1 MESRQSHNSD
11 AYMGISP
18 PSLSL
23 TSRHVYTVAYSFVC
37 VVSLFVGMATGRVL
51 ATQMSP
57 RVVETQYGR
66 LRGVLVTLSN
76 RNLPQVESYLGIQYA
91 SLLGGELRFMPP
103 TSTTEK
109 WDGIRVA
116 LKYRPVCPQRLH
128 SVEELEAAMSR
139 SRVEHFLRL
148 YPFLERQQ
156 EDCLSLNIYVP
167 LRGK

>member
-1 MESRQSHNSD
+1 MP
-11 AYMGISP
+11 GV
-18 PSLSL
+18 
-23 TSRHVYTVAYSFVC
+23 HVIAFAVSC
-37 VVSLFVGMATGRVL
+37 VTGLLVGMATGRVF

-57 RVVETQYGR
+57 RVVETQYGK

-103 TSTTEK
+103 TSTVEK

-116 LKYRPVCPQRLH
+116 LKYRPVCPQRLP
-128 SVEELEAAMSR
+128 SVEELEGVMSR
-139 SRVEHFLRL
+139 SRVDHFLRL

-156 EDCLSLNIYVP
+156 EDCLNLNIYVP
-167 LRGK
+167 VRGRVVRLVWSFT